1 MSVEA
6 AVSKGA
12 CAFPSVE
19 VFAVLLPQITLV
31 VVNELLF
38 FLFLIHPNLTWNHEV
53 RNCSAQRTSPGIR
66 GDEE

>member
-1 MSVEA
+1 
-6 AVSKGA
+6 
-12 CAFPSVE
+12 